1 MEKESTYRT
10 CARAKYPSA
19 TIIGDGAWGVV
30 LDGGR
35 IVDLYQTYLQAAWN
49 GDTVEHF
56 GPPARPQTFFRIPG
70 EGIDE

>member
-49 GDTVEHF
+49 GDTVEYF
-56 GPPARPQTFFRIPG
+56 GREFKHRMDT
-70 EGIDE
+70 EKD